1 MASLNSPL
9 HPKAL
14 RYLAAVAQLGSV
26 QAAAREVSIS
36 ASAIDRQILMLE
48 EDMGVP
54 LFERLPRGM
63 RLTAAGELLL
73 ALSQRW
79 KTDLNRTLSDVKQ
92 LQGVSQGQLRLAA
105 MDSHV
110 NGFLPGFIHRVA
122 QEHPGIV
129 LEVDVV
135 STDEAVRCLTEGAVD
150 LAIAFNLKPQRE
162 LHLVWTA
169 DLPLGCVAATSH
181 ALAASQAGQFQGGRR
196 LAPGGAK
203 PRAGDPPLP
212 GAPSQLVAAGSAP
225 ATGDQF
231 IATGQEPGQEREP
244 CGANLRARRRAGN
257 PGGQRALHPAE
268 RQERPAP
275 DHRGWPSARARSIP
289 RIGRIVADLL
299 ADHVER
305 YLAAVRAK
313 SA

>member
-1 MASLNSPL
+1 MATLNSPL

-129 LEVDVV
+129 LEVDIV

-169 DLPLGCVAATSH
+169 DLPLGCVAATGHALAANAQVTFKEVAAWPLAVQSH
-181 ALAASQAGQFQGGRR
+181 ALAIRR
-196 LAPGGAK
+196 YLERRHSWLLQEA
-203 PRAGDPPLP
+203 RPPLVTN
-212 GAPSQLVAAGSAP
+212 SLQLVKSLVKSGSHVALTSELDAGPEILDGSVRFIPLSDKNAQPQTIGVAISA
-225 ATGDQF
+225 
-231 IATGQEPGQEREP
+231 
-244 CGANLRARRRAGN
+244 
-257 PGGQRALHPAE
+257 
-268 RQERPAP
+268 
-275 DHRGWPSARARSIP
+275 ARSIP

-299 ADHVER
+299 AGHVEA
-305 YLAAVRAK
+305 YLASVRQAGR
-313 SA
+313 

>member
-1 MASLNSPL
+1 MATLNSPL

-169 DLPLGCVAATSH
+169 DLPLGCVAAIGH
-181 ALAASQAGQFQGGRR
+181 ALAASRQVTF
-196 LAPGGAK
+196 K
-203 PRAGDPPLP
+203 E
-212 GAPSQLVAAGSAP
+212 VAAWPLAVQSH
-225 ATGDQF
+225 
-231 IATGQEPGQEREP
+231 
-244 CGANLRARRRAGN
+244 
-257 PGGQRALHPAE
+257 ALAI
-268 RQERPAP
+268 R
-275 DHRGWPSARARSIP
+275 
-289 RIGRIVADLL
+289 
-299 ADHVER
+299 R
-305 YLAAVRAK
+305 YLERRH
-313 SA
+313 S